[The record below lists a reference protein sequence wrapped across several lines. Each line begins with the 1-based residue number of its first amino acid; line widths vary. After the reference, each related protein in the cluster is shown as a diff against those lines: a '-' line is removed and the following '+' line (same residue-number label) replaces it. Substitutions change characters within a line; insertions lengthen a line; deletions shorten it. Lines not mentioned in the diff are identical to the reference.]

1 MDICLAIK
9 NHNYLEFLYE
19 GYARKV
25 IPFAHGLHAKT
36 RTGVMRG
43 LQVGGASK
51 SGKFDVPKLFET
63 EKMSNI
69 IILEELFAN
78 LPDGY
83 KKDDK
88 HINPIECQL

>member
-1 MDICLAIK
+1 MDICSAIK
-9 NHNYLEFLYE
+9 NHNYVEFQYK

-25 IPFAHGLHAKT
+25 IPFAYGRHAKT
-36 RTGVMRG
+36 RAGVMRG

-63 EKMSNI
+63 EKISGLT
-69 IILEELFAN
+69 ILEEVFAN

-83 KKDDK
+83 RKDDK